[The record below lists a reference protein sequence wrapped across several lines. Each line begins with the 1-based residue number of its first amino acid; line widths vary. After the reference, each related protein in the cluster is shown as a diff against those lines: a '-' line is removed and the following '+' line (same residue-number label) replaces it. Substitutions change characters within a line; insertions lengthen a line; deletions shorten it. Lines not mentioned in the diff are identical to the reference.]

1 MKYFILSAFLTVSV
15 AYSQDSYELPAEE
28 VVPTELTPETLA
40 PIVDAPPLTEENK
53 PAETTEAV
61 EATPETAAPTID
73 QLEPEMTLPEEVA
86 QKPEET
92 EAPTESVL
100 NEDLKLKAPMATF
113 GVRGIAPES
122 VSTAKVDEDD
132 DSFNHRKGNWV
143 GTFGFENTKYTL
155 PFAFQGDEASFKEED
170 RELWGGRLGFGR
182 EFYLGWGFLFGA
194 RLDGYYLGTLF
205 EDAETANPEFDIDVA
220 SEKNNGHMYGGD
232 AIAHLG
238 WMFDFK
244 TKNPFLGEMTYLA
257 IELFGEAGVGRGRAY
272 NRKNY
277 FFKAATDEEYDII
290 VEDDYTSQIVSGGI
304 NILSTSTGAF
314 LNLKVSTVALDIT
327 ERKIRGTS
335 RPNGQAATNLKDTI
349 KNPDTDPI
357 TIFTLGGG
365 IKF

>member
-1 MKYFILSAFLTVSV
+1 MKYFILGFFLTISV
-15 AYSQDSYELPAEE
+15 AYSQDSYELPPEE
-28 VVPTELTPETLA
+28 LAPTELSPESLA

-53 PAETTEAV
+53 
-61 EATPETAAPTID
+61 ATD
-73 QLEPEMTLPEEVA
+73 QLEPEMTLSKEVT
-86 QKPEET
+86 QKPEEPQ
-92 EAPTESVL
+92 APTETVL

-113 GVRGIAPES
+113 GVRGIAPEA
-122 VSTAKVDEDD
+122 VSKANVDEDD
-132 DSFNHRKGNWV
+132 DSFNHRKANWV
-143 GTFGFENTKYTL
+143 GTFGFESTKYTL
-155 PFAFQGDEASFKEED
+155 PFAFQGDKANFKEEE
-170 RELWGGRLGFGR
+170 RELWGGRLGFGG

-205 EDAETANPEFDIDVA
+205 EDAKTANPEYDVDVA

-232 AIAHLG
+232 AIAHFG

-244 TKNPFLGEMTYLA
+244 TKNPFLAEMTYLA
-257 IELFGEAGVGRGRAY
+257 IELFAEAGVGRGRAY

-277 FFKAATDEEYDII
+277 FFNASPATDELYDII
-290 VEDDYTSQIVSGGI
+290 IEDDYTSQIVSGGI

-335 RPNGQAATNLKDTI
+335 KPNGQAATNLKDTI